1 MFKTARKTT
10 ASIFLLFFLPAW
22 LVSQVYNFRPYGLED
37 GISQSQALAMFED
50 SRGFLWVG
58 TAGGGVC
65 RFDGRN
71 FVTYEEKDGLS
82 GQIITSIAE
91 DANGAMWFGSTWGG
105 LCSFDGRTFSR
116 FTIQNGLVSNN
127 ITSLLFDSEAG
138 LLIGSHDGLCV
149 MNKGEIVSITKDP
162 VSYEPLKINKLFRD
176 ERGQLWLASTSGC
189 YIYSKGKLERLT
201 ESKNRPN
208 GNISAISSFS
218 GGKVLVFES
227 PSQFFLFDPTTKAW
241 EPFDLNGIKLK
252 HSVTSLLFDQRNRLW
267 VGTMGEGLYK
277 LQNGKVISVKK
288 ENGLSSDNINS
299 LCEDKS
305 GLIWVGTNGAG
316 IMSYR
321 DDRFIYYSNLPVFS
335 SEGVFA
341 LHQDLN
347 GNFWAGSLGDG
358 LARWDGKSLQTIPI
372 PAERISCFASNS
384 ADKVWIGT
392 NKGLFFYQGGRISPF
407 PLGNKKDVIVRAL
420 FFDKGGSLWVGTQ
433 GEGLFRISGNKVT
446 GIGPGDGLN
455 NPNVYSFTETSD
467 GKIWFG
473 TGDGLYFYYNE
484 KLTQIKS
491 ESACNA
497 YFGSMVKDKNG
508 ILWIGTDRCVMSY
521 DGVKFRNFNEND
533 GLSSG
538 TVYLL
543 NIDRNNNLWVGTNE
557 GVDRVI
563 INAEGNF
570 VSVKNYG
577 QREGF
582 RGIECNTRATCMD
595 NDGNIWFGTIK
606 GAIKYSPSEELPDT
620 LPPQVFIRN
629 IQLFFEDVK
638 WERFMDSLSPWF
650 NLPYNHVFSY
660 GQNNISFEFS
670 STSKFLPE
678 NIQYSFKLEGFD
690 KEWSRPGYRNFA
702 TYSNLPA
709 GNFTLKV
716 KALNSDGVE
725 SREYAV
731 FSFRIL
737 YPFWAS
743 WWFILLC
750 LGGFLFGI
758 DKYNRF
764 KKANLQRQ
772 NKELE
777 EMVNVRTAELTR
789 QKEEKEVLL
798 KEIHHR
804 VKNNLQV
811 INSLINI
818 ALVHESLYRSNEV
831 SKINVREYLTLML
844 NNLIETYG
852 VNKNIDLK
860 VDLTVNYLNL
870 NTIMPL
876 GLIFNEIISNSLKY
890 AFSHTDKGEIFV
902 KIHSNPDGYFEL
914 TIGDNGRG
922 FEGDPFA
929 DTVNSKTLGLELVKI
944 LVEQLDGTIHKMNVQ
959 GTYYFIRFL
968 PAKK

>member
-321 DDRFIYYSNLPVFS
+321 LSIIQTYLCFLPKEFLPFIRILTEISGPEAWAMALPD
-335 SEGVFA
+335 GT
-341 LHQDLN
+341 
-347 GNFWAGSLGDG
+347 GNHS
-358 LARWDGKSLQTIPI
+358 K
-372 PAERISCFASNS
+372 
-384 ADKVWIGT
+384 
-392 NKGLFFYQGGRISPF
+392 LFPYLPKELVVL
-407 PLGNKKDVIVRAL
+407 PVIVR
-420 FFDKGGSLWVGTQ
+420 
-433 GEGLFRISGNKVT
+433 
-446 GIGPGDGLN
+446 
-455 NPNVYSFTETSD
+455 
-467 GKIWFG
+467 
-473 TGDGLYFYYNE
+473 
-484 KLTQIKS
+484 IK
-491 ESACNA
+491 
-497 YFGSMVKDKNG
+497 FGSEPIKD
-508 ILWIGTDRCVMSY
+508 C
-521 DGVKFRNFNEND
+521 F
-533 GLSSG
+533 
-538 TVYLL
+538 
-543 NIDRNNNLWVGTNE
+543 
-557 GVDRVI
+557 
-563 INAEGNF
+563 
-570 VSVKNYG
+570 
-577 QREGF
+577 
-582 RGIECNTRATCMD
+582 
-595 NDGNIWFGTIK
+595 
-606 GAIKYSPSEELPDT
+606 
-620 LPPQVFIRN
+620 FIREVG
-629 IQLFFEDVK
+629 LVPFL
-638 WERFMDSLSPWF
+638 WETKRM
-650 NLPYNHVFSY
+650 
-660 GQNNISFEFS
+660 
-670 STSKFLPE
+670 
-678 NIQYSFKLEGFD
+678 
-690 KEWSRPGYRNFA
+690 
-702 TYSNLPA
+702 
-709 GNFTLKV
+709 
-716 KALNSDGVE
+716 
-725 SREYAV
+725 
-731 FSFRIL
+731 
-737 YPFWAS
+737 
-743 WWFILLC
+743 
-750 LGGFLFGI
+750 
-758 DKYNRF
+758 
-764 KKANLQRQ
+764 
-772 NKELE
+772 
-777 EMVNVRTAELTR
+777 
-789 QKEEKEVLL
+789 
-798 KEIHHR
+798 
-804 VKNNLQV
+804 
-811 INSLINI
+811 
-818 ALVHESLYRSNEV
+818 
-831 SKINVREYLTLML
+831 
-844 NNLIETYG
+844 
-852 VNKNIDLK
+852 
-860 VDLTVNYLNL
+860 
-870 NTIMPL
+870 
-876 GLIFNEIISNSLKY
+876 
-890 AFSHTDKGEIFV
+890 
-902 KIHSNPDGYFEL
+902 
-914 TIGDNGRG
+914 
-922 FEGDPFA
+922 
-929 DTVNSKTLGLELVKI
+929 
-944 LVEQLDGTIHKMNVQ
+944 
-959 GTYYFIRFL
+959 
-968 PAKK
+968 